1 MNWYSSH
8 SCAVYYIYLIRQF
21 KRNPCAVRRA
31 IVLCLQHCSGF
42 VNALIRVGRVVD
54 PCDMSGRDRFTVMIR
69 VPTFFFVTVLVSV
82 CSFAVAAD
90 TDLIAVDRIIQIRR
104 FQISHRAHT

>member
-42 VNALIRVGRVVD
+42 VDTLVGVSRIID
-54 PCDMSGRDRFTVMIR
+54 PADISGRDRFAVVIGI
-69 VPTFFFVTVLVSV
+69 PTFFFVTVLVSV